1 MFSRDCHFLVG
12 TLERL
17 KGFIEKLIFFCHS
30 HVLVCFAGIN
40 YDKKFSS
47 GRDFLWFMI
56 DFLLRLTSINVTTEE
71 KFLMVIEKL
80 CTLLFGGNS
89 KLMVYVDE

>member
-1 MFSRDCHFLVG
+1 MSLLSWYLVG

-30 HVLVCFAGIN
+30 HILVSFVGIN

-47 GRDFLWFMI
+47 GRDFFWFMI

-71 KFLMVIEKL
+71 KFLMVRKVVYFIVQRKQQV
-80 CTLLFGGNS
+80 GGICR
-89 KLMVYVDE
+89 